1 MYKFILIFLY
11 STSFFCICD
20 IIILSVFVFEIQ
32 FYYKETKNDCRR
44 TIKGLK
50 LISGNLGV
58 HREISTVTVV
68 DTPDGFQ
75 WLKGNEVVI
84 TTTYAL
90 EKTPN
95 SFLDFISKLL
105 SRNISALIVKSDR
118 YIKVIP
124 ENAKKL
130 CDEKALPLIY
140 CPAIYAFTDIINPTL
155 SGIIS
160 KQAEQLKESSK
171 IHESFLELAIN
182 DRSIHQILQTL
193 STLIQEPTAYVDTV
207 FHKVYFSENVSEDS
221 LYLKGLSYEIIL
233 NEYREKYQCIDVVNK
248 EQKFGY
254 IMLLSDR
261 SDRTYPDTDSNIY
274 KTAIEYA
281 SIVIILRMQIRISN
295 RMIEEKYYSSFV
307 GDLMLNNVK
316 TREEI
321 NTRAHLY
328 GWNLDGGGFV
338 AIIDI
343 NNIKKYY
350 LRNLDT
356 GTNEKLQKYT
366 DQIFDTSIKYIKQA
380 FPSTIYYSQSDFIAF
395 LITGKLPVS
404 ARKTLADTFSQIQ
417 HSLLNAVPFTISMG
431 VGMYVD
437 DIINIHN
444 SYQQAKQVIQTVYQI
459 QQFNRLFFYDQIGI
473 YRLLFSISSNNEAIE
488 FCDKYVKPLQQ
499 YDDQHHANLIET
511 LQSIINCGWNLKL
524 ASEKLFLHYNSV
536 KYRFQKICDLL
547 EIDLRDNSRHTE
559 IELAL
564 KIYLIQKNQI

>member
-1 MYKFILIFLY
+1 MTVEELLE
-11 STSFFCICD
+11 
-20 IIILSVFVFEIQ
+20 LP
-32 FYYKETKNDCRR
+32 

-95 SFLDFISKLL
+95 AFLDFISKLL

-140 CPAIYAFTDIINPTL
+140 CPAIYAFPDIINPTL

-328 GWNLDGGGFV
+328 GWDLDGGGFV

-350 LRNLDT
+350 LRDLDT

-366 DQIFDTSIKYIKQA
+366 DRIFDTSIKCIKQA

>member
-1 MYKFILIFLY
+1 MTVEELLQ
-11 STSFFCICD
+11 
-20 IIILSVFVFEIQ
+20 LP
-32 FYYKETKNDCRR
+32 

-95 SFLDFISKLL
+95 AFLDFISKLL

-155 SGIIS
+155 SEIIS

-350 LRNLDT
+350 LRDLDT

-488 FCDKYVKPLQQ
+488 FCDKYIKPLQQ
-499 YDDQHHANLIET
+499 YDDLHHANLIET

>member
-1 MYKFILIFLY
+1 MTVEELLQ
-11 STSFFCICD
+11 
-20 IIILSVFVFEIQ
+20 LP
-32 FYYKETKNDCRR
+32 

-90 EKTPN
+90 EKTPDA
-95 SFLDFISKLL
+95 FLDFISKLL

-140 CPAIYAFTDIINPTL
+140 CPATYAFADIINPTL

-207 FHKVYFSENVSEDS
+207 FHEVYFSENVSEDS

-307 GDLMLNNVK
+307 CDLMLNNIK

-328 GWNLDGGGFV
+328 GWDLDGGGFV

-350 LRNLDT
+350 LRDLDT

-366 DQIFDTSIKYIKQA
+366 DRIFDTSIRCIKQA

-417 HSLLNAVPFTISMG
+417 HSLLSAVPFTISMG

>member
-1 MYKFILIFLY
+1 MTVEELLQ
-11 STSFFCICD
+11 
-20 IIILSVFVFEIQ
+20 LP
-32 FYYKETKNDCRR
+32 

-95 SFLDFISKLL
+95 AFLDFISKLL

-171 IHESFLELAIN
+171 IQESFLELAIN

-193 STLIQEPTAYVDTV
+193 STLFQEPTAYVDTV

-380 FPSTIYYSQSDFIAF
+380 FPSTINYSQSDFIAF

-459 QQFNRLFFYDQIGI
+459 QQFNRLFFYDQIEI

>member
-1 MYKFILIFLY
+1 MTVEELLQ
-11 STSFFCICD
+11 
-20 IIILSVFVFEIQ
+20 LP
-32 FYYKETKNDCRR
+32 

-95 SFLDFISKLL
+95 AFLDFISKLL

-281 SIVIILRMQIRISN
+281 SIVIILRMHIRISN

>member
-1 MYKFILIFLY
+1 MTVEELLQ
-11 STSFFCICD
+11 
-20 IIILSVFVFEIQ
+20 LP
-32 FYYKETKNDCRR
+32 

-95 SFLDFISKLL
+95 AFLDFISKLL

-233 NEYREKYQCIDVVNK
+233 NEYQEKYQCINVVNK

-316 TREEI
+316 TRKEI

>member
-1 MYKFILIFLY
+1 MTVEELLQ
-11 STSFFCICD
+11 
-20 IIILSVFVFEIQ
+20 LP
-32 FYYKETKNDCRR
+32 

-50 LISGNLGV
+50 LISGNLGI

-95 SFLDFISKLL
+95 AFLDFISKLL

-233 NEYREKYQCIDVVNK
+233 NEYRKKYQCIDVVNK

-328 GWNLDGGGFV
+328 GWDLDGGGFV

-350 LRNLDT
+350 LRDLDT

-366 DQIFDTSIKYIKQA
+366 DRIFDTSIKCIKQA

>member
-1 MYKFILIFLY
+1 MTVEELLQ
-11 STSFFCICD
+11 
-20 IIILSVFVFEIQ
+20 LP
-32 FYYKETKNDCRR
+32 

-95 SFLDFISKLL
+95 AFLDFISKLL

-155 SGIIS
+155 SRIIS

-281 SIVIILRMQIRISN
+281 SIVFILRMQIRISN

>member
-1 MYKFILIFLY
+1 MTVEELLQ
-11 STSFFCICD
+11 
-20 IIILSVFVFEIQ
+20 LP
-32 FYYKETKNDCRR
+32 

-95 SFLDFISKLL
+95 AFLDFISKLL

-524 ASEKLFLHYNSV
+524 ASEKRFLHYNSV

>member
-1 MYKFILIFLY
+1 MTVEELLQ
-11 STSFFCICD
+11 
-20 IIILSVFVFEIQ
+20 LP
-32 FYYKETKNDCRR
+32 

-95 SFLDFISKLL
+95 AFLDFISKLL
-105 SRNISALIVKSDR
+105 SKNISALIVKSDR

-564 KIYLIQKNQI
+564 KIYLIQKNQIYRGIFRLTHSITGFRLINKQKNTGKNASTLP

>member
-1 MYKFILIFLY
+1 MTVEELLQ
-11 STSFFCICD
+11 
-20 IIILSVFVFEIQ
+20 LP
-32 FYYKETKNDCRR
+32 

-75 WLKGNEVVI
+75 WLKGNEAVI

-95 SFLDFISKLL
+95 AFLDFISKLL

>member
-1 MYKFILIFLY
+1 MTVEELLQ
-11 STSFFCICD
+11 
-20 IIILSVFVFEIQ
+20 LP
-32 FYYKETKNDCRR
+32 

-140 CPAIYAFTDIINPTL
+140 CPAIYAFADIINPTL
-155 SGIIS
+155 PGIIS

>member
-1 MYKFILIFLY
+1 MTVEELLQ
-11 STSFFCICD
+11 
-20 IIILSVFVFEIQ
+20 LP
-32 FYYKETKNDCRR
+32 

-140 CPAIYAFTDIINPTL
+140 CPAIYAFSDIINPTL

-248 EQKFGY
+248 EQKFGH

>member
-1 MYKFILIFLY
+1 MTVEELLQ
-11 STSFFCICD
+11 
-20 IIILSVFVFEIQ
+20 LP
-32 FYYKETKNDCRR
+32 

-90 EKTPN
+90 EKTPDA
-95 SFLDFISKLL
+95 FLDFISKLL

-140 CPAIYAFTDIINPTL
+140 CPATYAFADIINPTL

-307 GDLMLNNVK
+307 CDLMLNNIK

-328 GWNLDGGGFV
+328 GWDLDGGGFV

-350 LRNLDT
+350 LRDLDT

-366 DQIFDTSIKYIKQA
+366 DRIFDTSIKCIKQA

-417 HSLLNAVPFTISMG
+417 HSLLSAVPFTISMG

-511 LQSIINCGWNLKL
+511 LQSIFNCGWNLKL

>member
-1 MYKFILIFLY
+1 MTVEELLQ
-11 STSFFCICD
+11 
-20 IIILSVFVFEIQ
+20 LP
-32 FYYKETKNDCRR
+32 

-95 SFLDFISKLL
+95 AFLDFISKLL

-328 GWNLDGGGFV
+328 GWDLDGGGFV

>member
-1 MYKFILIFLY
+1 MTVEELLQ
-11 STSFFCICD
+11 
-20 IIILSVFVFEIQ
+20 LP
-32 FYYKETKNDCRR
+32 

-68 DTPDGFQ
+68 DTLDGFQ

-95 SFLDFISKLL
+95 AFLDFISKLL

>member
-1 MYKFILIFLY
+1 MTVEELLQ
-11 STSFFCICD
+11 
-20 IIILSVFVFEIQ
+20 LP
-32 FYYKETKNDCRR
+32 

-75 WLKGNEVVI
+75 WLKGNEVLI

-95 SFLDFISKLL
+95 AFLDFISKLL
-105 SRNISALIVKSDR
+105 SKNISALIVKSDR

>member
-1 MYKFILIFLY
+1 MTVEELLQ
-11 STSFFCICD
+11 
-20 IIILSVFVFEIQ
+20 LP
-32 FYYKETKNDCRR
+32 

-84 TTTYAL
+84 TTTYVL

-95 SFLDFISKLL
+95 AFIDFISKLL

-140 CPAIYAFTDIINPTL
+140 CPAIYAFSDIINPTL

-171 IHESFLELAIN
+171 IHESFLELATN

-328 GWNLDGGGFV
+328 GWDLDGGGFV

-350 LRNLDT
+350 LRDLDT

-366 DQIFDTSIKYIKQA
+366 DRIFDTSIKYIKQA

>member
-1 MYKFILIFLY
+1 MTVEELLQ
-11 STSFFCICD
+11 
-20 IIILSVFVFEIQ
+20 LP
-32 FYYKETKNDCRR
+32 

-95 SFLDFISKLL
+95 AFIDFISKLL

>member
-1 MYKFILIFLY
+1 MTVEELLE
-11 STSFFCICD
+11 
-20 IIILSVFVFEIQ
+20 LP
-32 FYYKETKNDCRR
+32 

-95 SFLDFISKLL
+95 AFLDFISKLL

-328 GWNLDGGGFV
+328 GWDLDGGGFV

>member
-1 MYKFILIFLY
+1 MTVEELLQ
-11 STSFFCICD
+11 
-20 IIILSVFVFEIQ
+20 LP
-32 FYYKETKNDCRR
+32 

-140 CPAIYAFTDIINPTL
+140 CPAIYAFVDIINPTL

-444 SYQQAKQVIQTVYQI
+444 SYQQAKQVIQTIYQI

>member
-1 MYKFILIFLY
+1 MTVGELLQ
-11 STSFFCICD
+11 
-20 IIILSVFVFEIQ
+20 LP
-32 FYYKETKNDCRR
+32 

-140 CPAIYAFTDIINPTL
+140 CPAIYAFADIINPTL
-155 SGIIS
+155 FGIIS

-380 FPSTIYYSQSDFIAF
+380 FPSTIYYSRSDFIAF

-444 SYQQAKQVIQTVYQI
+444 SYQQAKQVIQTIYQI

>member
-1 MYKFILIFLY
+1 MTVEELLQ
-11 STSFFCICD
+11 
-20 IIILSVFVFEIQ
+20 LP
-32 FYYKETKNDCRR
+32 

-84 TTTYAL
+84 TTTYTL

-95 SFLDFISKLL
+95 AFLDFISKLL

>member
-1 MYKFILIFLY
+1 MTVEELLE
-11 STSFFCICD
+11 
-20 IIILSVFVFEIQ
+20 LP
-32 FYYKETKNDCRR
+32 

-95 SFLDFISKLL
+95 AFLDFISKLL

-140 CPAIYAFTDIINPTL
+140 CLAIYAFADIINPTL
-155 SGIIS
+155 SEIIS

>member
-1 MYKFILIFLY
+1 MTVEELLQ
-11 STSFFCICD
+11 
-20 IIILSVFVFEIQ
+20 LP
-32 FYYKETKNDCRR
+32 

-95 SFLDFISKLL
+95 AFLDFISKLL

-233 NEYREKYQCIDVVNK
+233 NEYQEKYQCINVVNK

-404 ARKTLADTFSQIQ
+404 TRKTLADTFSQIQ

>member
-1 MYKFILIFLY
+1 MTVEELLE
-11 STSFFCICD
+11 
-20 IIILSVFVFEIQ
+20 LP
-32 FYYKETKNDCRR
+32 

-95 SFLDFISKLL
+95 AFLDFISKLL

-140 CPAIYAFTDIINPTL
+140 CPAIYTFADIINPTL

>member
-1 MYKFILIFLY
+1 MTVEELLE
-11 STSFFCICD
+11 
-20 IIILSVFVFEIQ
+20 LP
-32 FYYKETKNDCRR
+32 

-95 SFLDFISKLL
+95 AFLDFISKLL

-328 GWNLDGGGFV
+328 GWDLDGGGFV

-350 LRNLDT
+350 LRDLDT

>member
-1 MYKFILIFLY
+1 MTVEELLQ
-11 STSFFCICD
+11 
-20 IIILSVFVFEIQ
+20 LP
-32 FYYKETKNDCRR
+32 

>member
-1 MYKFILIFLY
+1 MTVEELLQ
-11 STSFFCICD
+11 
-20 IIILSVFVFEIQ
+20 LP
-32 FYYKETKNDCRR
+32 

-95 SFLDFISKLL
+95 AFLDFISKLL

-350 LRNLDT
+350 LRDLDT

-366 DQIFDTSIKYIKQA
+366 DRIFDTSIKYIKQA